1 MGRCGR
7 QNMLRQYLKNWD
19 CDLIFGRAVKV
30 ISSPGVRSSWHTS
43 TYMRVVSYYNLCS
56 IPNFVMIFF
65 CQHLDSISLHA
76 YFILVTGI
84 LRVLRGVIGKCFMYA
99 AKIIANWSTCGRKP
113 GDYNSKYFWDWRHE
127 KLIPTQFKINIFCHV
142 KTKIA
147 LLFCWTHCNLSSA
160 SE

>member
-1 MGRCGR
+1 
-7 QNMLRQYLKNWD
+7 MLLQGINTCRLCICILVLLLQACKM
-19 CDLIFGRAVKV
+19 
-30 ISSPGVRSSWHTS
+30 RSHNLMDFFSRHTS

-84 LRVLRGVIGKCFMYA
+84 VRVLRGVIGKCFMYA

-113 GDYNSKYFWDWRHE
+113 GDYNSTIIFEIDVMKNSSPLNL
-127 KLIPTQFKINIFCHV
+127 KLTFFAMSKPK
-142 KTKIA
+142 
-147 LLFCWTHCNLSSA
+147 
-160 SE
+160 